1 MLLLTLL
8 DFKHILKVFQCS
20 SHVLINLH
28 ITSCNHHPHTDL
40 IRQKSP
46 ESAKLP
52 ELSEVEKHC
61 WQGVGFCCHVR
72 SDWGSTTAYLLA
84 FSSKETDSMKCNL
97 YPITQTHQNKS
108 TGSSS
113 AHQLPPRLPSQTSAS
128 LVPSSSKR
136 ASPASP
142 MAGENPI
149 QPVSESFPSTTHT
162 YMYNSVS
169 CLANDSISYLR
180 GQLPEADVF
189 AK

>member
-52 ELSEVEKHC
+52 ELSEVEKYC

-72 SDWGSTTAYLLA
+72 SDWGSTTAHLLA

-108 TGSSS
+108 TGRSSTPS
-113 AHQLPPRLPSQTSAS
+113 KVALPDFCLLGSQLFKKSLPCQPHGRRKSHPTCLREFSQC
-128 LVPSSSKR
+128 
-136 ASPASP
+136 
-142 MAGENPI
+142 
-149 QPVSESFPSTTHT
+149 
-162 YMYNSVS
+162 NSHLHV
-169 CLANDSISYLR
+169 
-180 GQLPEADVF
+180 
-189 AK
+189 